1 MDKTTIHQRLE
12 FASQF
17 DEVWKLDAAHNL
29 LSNLYDEIYGLLDAE
44 VGPYEK
50 DKTASTLIAAQA
62 LIYDVMAAL
71 YQCMGK
77 TDYRGGSYQVEQAA
91 RLQELHKVEELYYK
105 ATDRSRRQGWP
116 DKLQEKIRAI
126 SELPDA
132 EAIPALEA
140 LLAE

>member
-1 MDKTTIHQRLE
+1 MDKTTIRQRLE

-17 DEVWKLDAAHNL
+17 DEVWKLDAAWNL
-29 LSNLYDEIYGLLDAE
+29 LSNLYDEIYGLIEPE
-44 VGPYEK
+44 VGTYEIE
-50 DKTASTLIAAQA
+50 KTASTIIAANS
-62 LIYDVMAAL
+62 LIYDVMALL

-91 RLQELHKVEELYYK
+91 RLQELHKVEELYSK

-116 DKLQEKIRAI
+116 DKLQEKIKAI

-132 EAIPALEA
+132 EAIPALET

>member
-1 MDKTTIHQRLE
+1 MDKTTIRQRLE

-17 DEVWKLDAAHNL
+17 DEVWKLDAAYTL

-44 VGPYEK
+44 VGTYEK
-50 DKTASTLIAAQA
+50 DKTASTLIAAKT

-71 YQCMGK
+71 YQCMGN

-91 RLQELHKVEELYYK
+91 RLQELHKVEELYHR

-116 DKLQEKIRAI
+116 DKLQEKIKAI

>member
-1 MDKTTIHQRLE
+1 MDKSTIRQRQE
-12 FASQF
+12 FSYQF
-17 DEVWKLDAAHNL
+17 DEVWKLDAAWNL
-29 LSNLYDEIYGLLDAE
+29 LSNLYDEIYGLQEPE

-50 DKTASTLIAAQA
+50 EKTASTIIAANA

-91 RLQELHKVEELYYK
+91 RLQELHKVEELYNR
-105 ATDRSRRQGWP
+105 ATERSQRQGWP
-116 DKLQEKIRAI
+116 DKLQERIRAI
-126 SELPDA
+126 SQLPDA
-132 EAIPALEA
+132 EAIPELEK